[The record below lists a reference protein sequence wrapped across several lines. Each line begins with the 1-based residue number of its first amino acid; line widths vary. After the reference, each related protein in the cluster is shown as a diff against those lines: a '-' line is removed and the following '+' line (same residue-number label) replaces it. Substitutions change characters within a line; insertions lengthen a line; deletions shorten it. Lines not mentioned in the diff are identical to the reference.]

1 MWRHDSNFDMKKLL
15 AILVFVLLGL
25 NLTAQVDYSFGNVKN
40 KRDRGVVPTIGV
52 KGGLTYY
59 YMDFAYK
66 TYNALPNDIV
76 LKPGFGV
83 FVEYPIKKAK
93 KLKGLT
99 VGGELMMIERG
110 FQKSFKFRGYMSE
123 VDRIKA
129 NYIDVRVPITY
140 YFNYANLLS
149 PYVFVAPDF
158 GLCYGGE
165 FSKTFKD
172 NSEYNSSVNIADSDA
187 MRSYDVSLVLGAGVR
202 YNIHFQVFTLVLKLD
217 GSFNLGLLNTNAS
230 DEPNY
235 VDNIAYHVK
244 KDSRMNRGFE
254 LMFSVGVPLKF
265 NFLHD
270 SCWGWR

>member
-1 MWRHDSNFDMKKLL
+1 MKKLL
-15 AILVFVLLGL
+15 TILVFVLLGL
-25 NLTAQVDYSFGNVKN
+25 NLMAQVDYSFGNVKN
-40 KRDRGVVPTIGV
+40 KRDRGVVPTIGI
-52 KGGLTYY
+52 KGGLTHY

-66 TYNALPNDIV
+66 EYNKLSNDIV

-83 FVEYPIKKAK
+83 YIEYPIKKIK

-99 VGGELMMIERG
+99 VGGEIMMIERG
-110 FQKSFKFRGYMSE
+110 FQKSFDFRGDMHE

-140 YFNYANLLS
+140 YFHHANLLS
-149 PYVFVAPDF
+149 PYVFAAPAL

-172 NSEYNSSVNIADSDA
+172 KPEYNSSVDISNSNA
-187 MRSYDVSLVLGAGVR
+187 MRSYDISVAVGAGLR

-217 GSFNLGLLNTNAS
+217 GSFNLGLINTNAAK
-230 DEPNY
+230 DPTY

-244 KDSRMNRGFE
+244 NDARWNRGIE
-254 LMFSVGVPLKF
+254 VMFSIGVPLKF

-270 SCWGWR
+270 SCWGWK